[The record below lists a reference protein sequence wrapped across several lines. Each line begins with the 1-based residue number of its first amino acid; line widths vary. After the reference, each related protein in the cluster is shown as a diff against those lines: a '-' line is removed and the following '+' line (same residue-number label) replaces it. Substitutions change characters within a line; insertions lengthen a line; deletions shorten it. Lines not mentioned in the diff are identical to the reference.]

1 MSVGTL
7 LKQTTTVTAADSAA
21 TVSGLP
27 SVGVVG
33 IQITGT
39 VTGTTISFEATVD
52 GTNYVAL
59 NCTPSNSTT
68 AAASAVATVGA
79 WTVNSGGYTA
89 IRARCSTF
97 ASVSPVLTVRFV
109 GS

>member
-1 MSVGTL
+1 MSVGNL
-7 LKQTTTVTAADSAA
+7 LRQTTTVTAANDAA

-27 SVGVVG
+27 TVGVVG

-39 VTGTTISFEATVD
+39 MTGTTITFEATVD
-52 GTNYVAL
+52 NANWVAL
-59 NCTPSNSTT
+59 NCIPSNSGT
-68 AAASAVATVGA
+68 AASTATAVGA

-89 IRARCSTF
+89 VRARCSTY
-97 ASVSPVLTVRFV
+97 ASVSPVLTVRYV

>member
-1 MSVGTL
+1 MSVGNL

-21 TVSGLP
+21 SVLGFP

-39 VTGTTISFEATVD
+39 MTGTTISFEATID
-52 GTNYVAL
+52 GTNWGAL
-59 NCTPSNSTT
+59 NCIPSSSAT
-68 AAASAVATVGA
+68 AAASATAAGL
-79 WTVNSGGYTA
+79 WTVNSGGYVGV
-89 IRARCSTF
+89 RARCSTF
-97 ASVSPVLTVRFV
+97 ASVNPVLTVRFV